1 VNLPKDFNKRVF
13 VVFKAEEISEPLI
26 MIYRYLSLM
35 VHLESDMLTVSP
47 TELHYMTSGREVWKS
62 PLSYENFYEYLRK
75 CFIEVVERDDLVRQ
89 FFHCDFTK
97 ESNLVVEVIHP
108 KEKI

>member
-1 VNLPKDFNKRVF
+1 VNLLKDFDKRAF

-47 TELHYMTSGREVWKS
+47 TELRFMT
-62 PLSYENFYEYLRK
+62 
-75 CFIEVVERDDLVRQ
+75 
-89 FFHCDFTK
+89 
-97 ESNLVVEVIHP
+97 LVVKSGSHHCHMRIS
-108 KEKI
+108 KSI